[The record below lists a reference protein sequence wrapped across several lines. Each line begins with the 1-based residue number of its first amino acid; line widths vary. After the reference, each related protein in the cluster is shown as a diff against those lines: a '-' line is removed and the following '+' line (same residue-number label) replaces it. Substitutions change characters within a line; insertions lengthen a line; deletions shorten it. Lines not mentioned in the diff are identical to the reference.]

1 MNSVSMWILSVAGI
15 VVISVLLEL
24 VLPEGQINKYVK
36 SIFSFI
42 VLLVIIL
49 PLPKLF
55 NKDFSI
61 DNIFQ
66 SQEVSLQEDYLHELN
81 ISKLSAIKLSL
92 DDEFEDMGYGNIEIS
107 ISASVLQEELE
118 IYTIF
123 VDLSDLV
130 ICENAEHKDI
140 IDIKKDITK
149 VITENELVI
158 EKEVVF
164 GKDE

>member
-118 IYTIF
+118 IY
-123 VDLSDLV
+123 
-130 ICENAEHKDI
+130 I
-140 IDIKKDITK
+140 I
-149 VITENELVI
+149 
-158 EKEVVF
+158 
-164 GKDE
+164 